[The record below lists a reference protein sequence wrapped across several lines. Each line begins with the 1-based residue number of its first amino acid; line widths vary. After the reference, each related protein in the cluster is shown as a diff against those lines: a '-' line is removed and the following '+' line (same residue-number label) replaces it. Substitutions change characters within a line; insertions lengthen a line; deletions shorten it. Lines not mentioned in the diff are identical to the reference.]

1 MVFEGHAA
9 AEPFFVFEDV
19 ASIQGRYYLVYLQ
32 MNEYID
38 ACERLKGF
46 L

>member
-19 ASIQGRYYLVYLQ
+19 ASIQGRYYLVYLHMYKW
-32 MNEYID
+32 MNTSMQVRD
-38 ACERLKGF
+38 
-46 L
+46 